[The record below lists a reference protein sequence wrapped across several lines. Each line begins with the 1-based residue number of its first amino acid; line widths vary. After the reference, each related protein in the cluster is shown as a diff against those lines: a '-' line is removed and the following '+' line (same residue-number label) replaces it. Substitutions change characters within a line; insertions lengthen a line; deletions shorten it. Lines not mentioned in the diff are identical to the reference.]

1 MKKIPDLWIH
11 RVMRIAFVLL
21 CVRLFAHAGAALG
34 ALLQLEAGTLA
45 SESLRL
51 GLQLVLTI
59 GVMLLLSR
67 SLSLR
72 DIGFNLNHW
81 KWNLKYALLFFVLTV
96 ALSAAMILL
105 IPISWI
111 PDTTDVLISW
121 TLKGLSDELLYRAFI
136 IGMLLPIFPASG
148 LILGKRL
155 SIAGVISIVLFAL
168 APLSISL
175 YPFTISYVGP
185 LEQAALLGLGLV
197 TSLMFEYTH
206 SLLGPV
212 LVHSFGY
219 GIFLTLLLIL
229 NSPGA

>member
-11 RVMRIAFVLL
+11 RLMRIAFVLL
-21 CVRLFAHAGAALG
+21 CVRLFAYAGESLAT
-34 ALLQLEAGTLA
+34 LLRLEAGTLA

-81 KWNLKYALLFFVLTV
+81 KWNLKVTLVCFLLIVAGSLALI
-96 ALSAAMILL
+96 ML
-105 IPISWI
+105 IPIDRI
-111 PDTTDVLISW
+111 PDTSEVLIAW

-148 LILGKRL
+148 MILGKRL
-155 SIAGVISIVLFAL
+155 SIAGLISIVLFAL

-175 YPFTISYVGP
+175 YPFAISYVGP

-197 TSLMFEYTH
+197 TALMFEYTH

-212 LVHSFGY
+212 LVHTFGY
-219 GIFLTLLLIL
+219 GMFLTLLLIL
-229 NSPGA
+229 NSSGA